1 MLVILFL
8 LFQITSSCEVQQR
21 SNDQDKPCQFPFII
35 RNTTYY
41 GCTTAL
47 DSEGKLWCSTQT
59 NDQSE
64 HVANQKLWG
73 YCTDPSCPN
82 DNRIKNEALEAENNL
97 QDIEINGR
105 SGSVNCQCIYYR
117 ECPWSY
123 QLMQNVANLP
133 RFHLLRNRLIT
144 YVKDHICDQATQ
156 SVHCCQDQVDQQPSN
171 ESTPTITEV
180 PKLTK
185 NNPVSFCDF
194 VNLGKTKSLFPLPNR
209 IWALGNL
216 KKEIVENLVCQL
228 QILLVEKIQNQEKY
242 LIWPCLAMRS
252 LGTFIT
258 FVEVRLLIN
267 GTF

>member
-1 MLVILFL
+1 
-8 LFQITSSCEVQQR
+8 
-21 SNDQDKPCQFPFII
+21 
-35 RNTTYY
+35 
-41 GCTTAL
+41 
-47 DSEGKLWCSTQT
+47 
-59 NDQSE
+59 
-64 HVANQKLWG
+64 
-73 YCTDPSCPN
+73 
-82 DNRIKNEALEAENNL
+82 
-97 QDIEINGR
+97 
-105 SGSVNCQCIYYR
+105 
-117 ECPWSY
+117 
-123 QLMQNVANLP
+123 MQNVANLP

-180 PKLTK
+180 PILTK
-185 NNPVSFCDF
+185 NNPVRFCDF
-194 VNLGKTKSLFPLPNR
+194 VNFGKTKSLFPLPNR

-242 LIWPCLAMRS
+242 HIWPYLATRS

-258 FVEVRLLIN
+258 FVEARLLIN